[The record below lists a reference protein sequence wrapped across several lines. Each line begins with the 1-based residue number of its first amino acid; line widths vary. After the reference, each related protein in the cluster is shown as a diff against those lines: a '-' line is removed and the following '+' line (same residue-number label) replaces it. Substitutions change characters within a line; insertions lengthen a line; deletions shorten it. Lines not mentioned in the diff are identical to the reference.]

1 MQGKIPVQVRYEKVE
16 AMSKSAG
23 EEHPSIWDYPEF
35 YELLLQAPDSQI
47 NAEISTI
54 VTLLKG
60 HEIRSGRV
68 LEIGCGPAAHCIE
81 LAKRGFAVV
90 GLDRSPAMLQRA
102 QQKAEAEGVSLALH
116 CRDATSFNI
125 PEDAFDCVIFMSET
139 FPLVRT
145 DEALLSHFA
154 SVRAVLRPGGLY
166 IVDIDRSKEGVGV
179 DRSITEIQSAMTADG
194 IKVEYWLESYPGD
207 WVTGSGH
214 LAIVCR
220 FDDGKRTVETRDEW
234 RPRRDCPTHLTW
246 LIRSLPDWELVG
258 FFSPMD
264 GQSQIEHFDHYFMMV
279 KAIDTP
285 KSV

>member
-1 MQGKIPVQVRYEKVE
+1 
-16 AMSKSAG
+16 
-23 EEHPSIWDYPEF
+23 
-35 YELLLQAPDSQI
+35 
-47 NAEISTI
+47 
-54 VTLLKG
+54 
-60 HEIRSGRV
+60 
-68 LEIGCGPAAHCIE
+68 